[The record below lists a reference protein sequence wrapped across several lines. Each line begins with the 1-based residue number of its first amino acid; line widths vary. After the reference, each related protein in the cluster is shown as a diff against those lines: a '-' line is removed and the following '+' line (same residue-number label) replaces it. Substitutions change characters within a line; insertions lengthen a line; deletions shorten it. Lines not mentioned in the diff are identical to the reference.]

1 MSLASENKAM
11 YSRPDSALEKSCE
24 TVCPGYG
31 TSSHCPPMIVLASR
45 THGALDAQSNS
56 DSRVK
61 PVQDAIETQL
71 ELTRLAGAIASGD
84 LCGCAFLTLR

>member
-1 MSLASENKAM
+1 
-11 YSRPDSALEKSCE
+11 
-24 TVCPGYG
+24 
-31 TSSHCPPMIVLASR
+31 MIVLASR